1 MTPHGWGAS
10 PLSGLERSALG
21 LHRRVGTAG
30 AVCLITLSA
39 VVCSQVLLL
48 GYLVVTGNL
57 GNRAVAMPLITVGL
71 AVPLIVGPAASTLT
85 VRLLGRLDAAA
96 GELAL
101 AARTDVLIGALNRR
115 GFFHA
120 VHHDLPPGQRAVVG
134 MADLDRFKDLN
145 DRLGHEAGDRALAAA
160 AELLRACLGPRAVL
174 GRIGGDEFAF
184 VLPID
189 EGAPPSIDHATI
201 SLDGD
206 GQVGVSVGTVIRH
219 DDESIDLA
227 LARAD
232 ARLYANKRQPAAP
245 RLSADPRRP
254 AHR

>member
-1 MTPHGWGAS
+1 MTTPRIGAS
-10 PLSGLERSALG
+10 PLSTLERSALR
-21 LHRRVGTAG
+21 LHRRAGTAG

-57 GNRAVAMPLITVGL
+57 ANRAVAVPLISVGL

-101 AARTDVLIGALNRR
+101 AARTDVLTGALNRR
-115 GFFHA
+115 GFFDA
-120 VHHDLPPGQRAVVG
+120 VHHDLPAGQRFAVG

-145 DRLGHEAGDRALAAA
+145 DRHGHEAGDRALAAA
-160 AELLRACLGPRAVL
+160 ADLLRACLGPRAVL

-184 VLPID
+184 VVPLED
-189 EGAPPSIDHATI
+189 GAPPNIDHATI
-201 SLDGD
+201 ALGSD
-206 GQVGVSVGTVIRH
+206 GQVGVSLGTVIRH
-219 DDESIDLA
+219 DDETIDLA

-232 ARLYANKRQPAAP
+232 ARLYANKRQPTAP
-245 RLSADPRRP
+245 RLSADPRP
-254 AHR
+254 SHH